1 MQGGWGE
8 GILWVLLVAAV
19 CICCYKAHIGSCQS
33 VSAANGSLQVPM
45 SSTQASTSKHREL
58 SLHWQNQLCKEKN
71 CFTWG
76 HRGIAGCQGQG
87 DIRGIAGCQG
97 QGDIRGIAGCQGQG
111 DIRGIAGCQGQGDIR
126 GIAGCQGC
134 GDIRGIAGCQG
145 HGGVRGI
152 AGCQGCGDIRDIV
165 GVQKDNELCDVE
177 TAKAN
182 LDHAGRPKTTAVEMR
197 VRGDPRR

>member
-97 QGDIRGIAGCQGQG
+97 
-111 DIRGIAGCQGQGDIR
+111 
-126 GIAGCQGC
+126 C